1 MGEILLI
8 SHPPQICLDLVV
20 WAWHLWGTDLVL
32 GRPAKANS
40 AFSLSFP
47 QLISP
52 FPLTI
57 MRKLFS
63 WDRFLAAINPCS
75 VILDW
80 LTCESFRIQLKDWC
94 FWRLSKPSQKN
105 PYLLFCFYRLL
116 FKVVNPLW
124 QRSRRGIKKGLK
136 RLPRLGKL
144 RFRRE
149 WPQTFEF
156 YFEKKSNWAFVKIS
170 WRTSITSQFGCAF
183 LLPDWPT
190 WVRECSSILVKALE
204 GFDAS
209 FKVGN

>member
-94 FWRLSKPSQKN
+94 FWRLSKPSQKI

-136 RLPRLGKL
+136 DCLGWGNFDLDESGPRLLNFILK
-144 RFRRE
+144 R
-149 WPQTFEF
+149 
-156 YFEKKSNWAFVKIS
+156 
-170 WRTSITSQFGCAF
+170 SQIEHS
-183 LLPDWPT
+183 L
-190 WVRECSSILVKALE
+190 K
-204 GFDAS
+204 
-209 FKVGN
+209 